1 MQLSKRPPVYALPSY
16 SLTGDL
22 LGFLRCGLQY
32 RYSRI
37 GQLPSTRPVQ
47 LWFGQF
53 IHGVLEEAF
62 RRFDQA
68 RRNGNLNPPP
78 WPQPEIDEICDL
90 ITQRLA
96 SQGLF
101 PWDPGLEHLGRAR
114 AEAAINDLGPELLP
128 IIHRAEVRLTGA
140 RPLPVHRI
148 PPQYRFRDVD
158 RYEVV
163 GVIDVITH
171 VELSDP
177 AYQNNQ
183 VVQAIL
189 AALPSNP
196 PDKFEII
203 IDYKGM
209 RRPTR
214 ANVSGQPD
222 PYWRIYEWQLQT
234 YAHLRAAHADSLPV
248 VAGVLLYTNELL
260 PTWADLNQLKKEVAN
275 GTTDVP
281 PATGSTAEQM
291 LQTLKR
297 SQAAIDPAT
306 GHREYPPKLPT
317 EYRLARAIRV
327 ASVDEASIQTALTE
341 FDNTVADIET
351 CRGHESVNGS
361 VLGAWTNYSEEEG
374 TCAACDHQTYCPGY
388 RQNFGHGQPQAPTL
402 PGVKKGGKRR

>member
-62 RRFDQA
+62 RRFDA
-68 RRNGNLNPPP
+68 SRRAGHPNPPP
-78 WPQPEIDEICDL
+78 WPQADIEEICEL
-90 ITQRLA
+90 ITKRLA

-101 PWDPGLEHLGRAR
+101 PWDPSLEHLGRAR

-128 IIHRAEVRLTGA
+128 LIHRAEVRLTGA
-140 RPLPVHRI
+140 RELPVGKI
-148 PPQYRFRDVD
+148 PTQYRFREAD
-158 RYEVV
+158 RYEIIGVV
-163 GVIDVITH
+163 DVITH
-171 VELSDP
+171 VELANP
-177 AYQNNQ
+177 ALKSNR

-189 AALPSNP
+189 AALPEEP

-209 RRPTR
+209 RRPLK
-214 ANVSGQPD
+214 SD
-222 PYWRIYEWQLQT
+222 PYWKIYEWQLQT
-234 YAHLRAAHADSLPV
+234 YAHLRSTHEDSLPV

-260 PTWADLNQLKKEVAN
+260 ATWGDLDKLKRESKA
-275 GTTDVP
+275 GTTDLA
-281 PATGSTAEQM
+281 PAAGSKEESM
-291 LQTLKR
+291 LKTLNRKNYPK
-297 SQAAIDPAT
+297 DPAT
-306 GHREYPPKLPT
+306 GRRRYPPKFPLD
-317 EYRLARAIRV
+317 YRLDRAIRV
-327 ASVDEASIQTALTE
+327 IPVDQGTIKKALSS

-351 CRGHESVNGS
+351 CLGRESVHGS
-361 VLGAWTNYSEEEG
+361 VLGSWTNFSSEES
-374 TCAACDHQTYCPGY
+374 TCAACDHHTYCPGY
-388 RQNFGHGQPQAPTL
+388 KANFAKGRVPAPAI
-402 PGVKKGGKRR
+402 PAVKTGP

>member
-1 MQLSKRPPVYALPSY
+1 MQLSRRPPVYALPSY

-53 IHGVLEEAF
+53 IHGVLEEGF
-62 RRFDQA
+62 RRFDES
-68 RRNGNLNPPP
+68 RRAGNPIPPP
-78 WPQPEIDEICDL
+78 WPQSDIDEICDL

-101 PWDPGLEHLGRAR
+101 PWDPRLEHLGRAR
-114 AEAAINDLGPELLP
+114 AEAAINDLGPELFPL
-128 IIHRAEVRLTGA
+128 IHRAEVRLTGA
-140 RPLPVHRI
+140 RSLPVGRI

-158 RYEVV
+158 RYEIV

-177 AYQNNQ
+177 ALQNNR

-196 PDKFEII
+196 PDQFEII

-209 RRPTR
+209 RRPTPTD
-214 ANVSGQPD
+214 ANGQPD

-234 YAHLRAAHADSLPV
+234 YAHLRSAHADSLPV

-260 PTWADLNQLKKEVAN
+260 ATWADINQLKKEVKN

-281 PATGSTAEQM
+281 PPPGSPAEQM
-291 LQTLKR
+291 LQSLRR
-297 SQAAIDPAT
+297 SQAPIDPST
-306 GHREYPPKLPT
+306 GRRQYPPKLPT
-317 EYRLARAIRV
+317 DFRLARSVRV
-327 ASVDEASIQTALTE
+327 APVDPASVQAALTH
-341 FDNTVADIET
+341 FDITVADIET
-351 CRGHESVNGS
+351 CRGRENDNGS
-361 VLGAWTNYSEEEG
+361 ILGSWTNYSTEQD

-388 RQNFGHGQPQAPTL
+388 RSNFAGGRAQSPSL
-402 PGVKKGGKRR
+402 PGVK